1 MIGDNGDS
9 ARHAAQEVGEA
20 FGAVFRIVDD
30 WGAAI
35 RRELE
40 APGRSVSTAKQLDP
54 IVGDLAI
61 PQLLADGLITGAG
74 FVAAPGFL
82 SDAAWHLAWWLRRL
96 EVPAERGPD
105 AALRRL
111 ATVDDPEADQFRDYT
126 TLEWWRVPATT
137 GRRHVTG
144 PYVDYL
150 CTDDYTVTIT
160 APVGRVGAPVG
171 VVGADV
177 HVSRMERALMPVLR
191 SVPGAVTIVSHAG
204 RVIISNETRRAPGS
218 LLRIPGVSEA
228 LAGLLA
234 EDAEDSGNPG
244 DGRGGVTELDL
255 PDAKVLRCGDAP
267 LGLVFHG

>member
-1 MIGDNGDS
+1 MTGDNGDS
-9 ARHAAQEVGEA
+9 ARRAAHEVGQA
-20 FGAVFRIVDD
+20 FGAVFRTVDD
-30 WGAAI
+30 WGARI
-35 RRELE
+35 RASLE
-40 APGRSVSTAKQLDP
+40 TPGQAPPTAKLVDP
-54 IVGDLAI
+54 LVGELAI

-96 EVPAERGPD
+96 EIPADRGPE

-111 ATVDDPEADQFRDYT
+111 ATVDDPEAEQFRDYT
-126 TLEWWRVPATT
+126 MLEWWRVPATT

-160 APVGRVGAPVG
+160 ALVGEVGRPSG
-171 VVGADV
+171 VVGVDV

-191 SVPGAVTIVSHAG
+191 SVPGGVTLVSHAG

-228 LAGLLA
+228 LADLLA
-234 EDAEDSGNPG
+234 ESPEAGRNPG
-244 DGRGGVTELDL
+244 AELEL
-255 PDAKVLRCGDAP
+255 ADARVLRCGDAP
-267 LGLVFHG
+267 LGLVFHD

>member
-9 ARHAAQEVGEA
+9 ARHAAQEVGAA
-20 FGAVFRIVDD
+20 FGEVFRTVDD
-30 WGAAI
+30 WGAEI
-35 RRELE
+35 RRTLE
-40 APGRSVSTAKQLDP
+40 APGQAPPTAKRLDP

-61 PQLLADGLITGAG
+61 PQLLDDGLITGAG
-74 FVAAPGFL
+74 FVSAPGFL
-82 SDAAWHLAWWLRRL
+82 GDAAWHLAWWLRRL
-96 EVPAERGPD
+96 EIPAERGPD

-111 ATVDDPEADQFRDYT
+111 ATVDDPEAEQFRDYT
-126 TLEWWRVPATT
+126 TLEWWKVPATT

-160 APVGRVGAPVG
+160 ALVGEVGTPSG

-228 LAGLLA
+228 LADLLA
-234 EDAEDSGNPG
+234 EDPEG
-244 DGRGGVTELDL
+244 GRGAGVELDL

-267 LGLVFHG
+267 LGLVFHR